1 MKKLCLL
8 IAACAVLAACDK
20 KPEPTSQTAVPAAAT
35 QQQAKPAPQ
44 PESAPAEQPA
54 PASTEE
60 QAAPAEQPAAEQAAP
75 QAQPE
80 TADKPAEDK
89 QQ

>member
-35 QQQAKPAPQ
+35 QPQAKPAAE
-44 PESAPAEQPA
+44 PEAAPAAQPA
-54 PASTEE
+54 PASTE
-60 QAAPAEQPAAEQAAP
+60 EQAAP

>member
-44 PESAPAEQPA
+44 PETAPAEQPA

-60 QAAPAEQPAAEQAAP
+60 QAAPAEQPAAEQAAS

>member
-20 KPEPTSQTAVPAAAT
+20 KPESTSQTAVPAAAT
-35 QQQAKPAPQ
+35 QQAKPAPQ
-44 PESAPAEQPA
+44 PEAAPAEQPA

-60 QAAPAEQPAAEQAAP
+60 QATPAEQPAAEQAAP

-80 TADKPAEDK
+80 TADKPAENK